1 MSNEPSPCTQP
12 SLCTLLISPKP
23 EIAITRTLSHQDCM
37 YAKVCCS
44 KRYMDTASAVT
55 YLHLGSPH
63 IKVPFLHAPCH
74 AMQSRSQLREGAAL
88 RRDKGLGK
96 ACCEAPVGQ
105 TTDVDATGA
114 DAATS
119 LNALADC
126 SLVGFS
132 FLTTHTHKRTSLNE
146 RLIDC
151 WRGVPRD

>member
-1 MSNEPSPCTQP
+1 MIWYVPIP
-12 SLCTLLISPKP
+12 SLHPAVNPLPALTHLPPPSSSPQSP
-23 EIAITRTLSHQDCM
+23 EIAITHTLSHQDCM

-44 KRYMDTASAVT
+44 KKVHG

-132 FLTTHTHKRTSLNE
+132 FLTTHTHTQAHLVE
-146 RLIDC
+146 
-151 WRGVPRD
+151 